1 MSMAG
6 NKLTMYYGATPDIFD
21 RARALREQET
31 MAEKL
36 LWSEL
41 SNKQLGVKF
50 RRQHP
55 LYQYIVDFYCH
66 ELKIVI
72 EVDGL
77 IHLKS
82 NILANDKIREQQL
95 QSLNLRV
102 IRFTN
107 DEIFQNLKRV
117 VEQIKLHLMKNK
129 NPR

>member
-1 MSMAG
+1 MTMAN
-6 NKLTMYYGATPDIFD
+6 NKRTMFYGATPEIF
-21 RARALREQET
+21 ARAQGLREQET

-41 SNKQLGVKF
+41 SNKQLGIKF

-55 LYQYIVDFYCH
+55 INQYIVDFYSH

-77 IHLKS
+77 IHLRDDIIEK
-82 NILANDKIREQQL
+82 DKLREQQI
-95 QSLNLRV
+95 QSLDLIV

-107 DEIFQNLKRV
+107 DEIFQNLKGV
-117 VEQIKLHLMKNK
+117 VERIRRVIIERKKAL
-129 NPR
+129 